1 MHDCKLI
8 EGLFSFMKHTKKV
21 MVEFYL
27 RLHMYDLR
35 QNVFHIYIPFVNSD
49 LIFANV
55 SFIRV

>member
-1 MHDCKLI
+1 
-8 EGLFSFMKHTKKV
+8 MKHTKKV